1 MTTSWTGK
9 TLTWNN
15 KPAGAEKCDEIA
27 VPQRTA
33 AGVLDK
39 YVFDVALFVAKWYNG
54 TPRTGFV
61 LTYANE
67 ATADLNSLYS
77 SDCGIAGNLPLL
89 SISYATRESIPNG
102 VYYIRNHNSGKYI
115 DVIGQSTESAKTIH
129 QWNFHG
135 GPSQQWKIT
144 HVGNNWYTIR
154 PQHAPNM
161 AMDVYNNSAGNGAKV
176 QQFTYH
182 GRDNQQFGFYKQSN
196 DGTYRIVTKSSLG
209 TRNLS
214 VQSASTAN
222 GAIIHQY
229 GYGGANDFWW
239 LEKANAIGGAK
250 AYRQVNNININCLG
264 YALERNDCPKLT
276 MSYNESVH
284 SVYNRLESLIRTTMN
299 RSCRKLSSKDDL
311 IHPTKE
317 YKIAMRVGP
326 MDYHFMVQTNT
337 GGWAHKQGGCNSRNA
352 GMINPSTFDWKQPTV
367 VDSNYN
373 VVAEKS
379 YYNSET
385 IYFAV
390 TR

>member
-1 MTTSWTGK
+1 M
-9 TLTWNN
+9 
-15 KPAGAEKCDEIA
+15 
-27 VPQRTA
+27 
-33 AGVLDK
+33 
-39 YVFDVALFVAKWYNG
+39 
-54 TPRTGFV
+54 
-61 LTYANE
+61 
-67 ATADLNSLYS
+67 YS

-89 SISYATRESIPNG
+89 SISYATRESITNG

-135 GPSQQWKIT
+135 APCQQWKIT

-161 AMDVYNNSAGNGAKV
+161 AMDVYNNSSGNGVKV

-239 LEKANAIGGAK
+239 LEKAETKNLDYKNEKVLSYAIPVGDETMGTVIPYAVRVEQDVSIVEHRSPTQK
-250 AYRQVNNININCLG
+250 SLYKLIIISHHDRYENPELTGVFQFNNSRLTIDNLDCTNLLKEREAPNIIPSDWLNRHNIVWDGDEAYINKVYNINTNYSVSILTTLIVPNALFTYGESDFKISIN
-264 YALERNDCPKLT
+264 
-276 MSYNESVH
+276 
-284 SVYNRLESLIRTTMN
+284 
-299 RSCRKLSSKDDL
+299 
-311 IHPTKE
+311 
-317 YKIAMRVGP
+317 
-326 MDYHFMVQTNT
+326 
-337 GGWAHKQGGCNSRNA
+337 
-352 GMINPSTFDWKQPTV
+352 
-367 VDSNYN
+367 
-373 VVAEKS
+373 
-379 YYNSET
+379 
-385 IYFAV
+385 
-390 TR
+390 